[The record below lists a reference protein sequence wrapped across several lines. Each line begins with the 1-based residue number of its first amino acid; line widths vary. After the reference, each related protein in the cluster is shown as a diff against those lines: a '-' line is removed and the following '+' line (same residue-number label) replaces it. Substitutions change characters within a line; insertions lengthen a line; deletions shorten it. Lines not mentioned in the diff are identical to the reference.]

1 MENIKLGF
9 MGLGQMGS
17 ALAHGIANANIIK
30 KENLFY
36 YGPSK
41 KNSTLNYMSSN
52 EELARHC
59 DIIVCAVKPDI
70 AGSVLNNIKPYLS
83 SKLLISIC
91 GGLNIGK
98 LEEMVGSENKIVW
111 VMPNTPCLVGEGS
124 FIYCSNKNVNSTDK
138 KYVNDIFNSCGIIHE
153 IKEKDMDI
161 ATAISGCGPAYVY
174 LFIESLIDAGVKNGL
189 SRELS
194 KNLVLQTIKG
204 SVEMVKKSD
213 QPVQQLKD
221 NIVSPGG
228 ITAVGLYSLEKNSFK
243 YTVMNAVE
251 AACEKSKA
259 MGSK

>member
-41 KNSTLNYMSSN
+41 KNTTLIYMSSN

-59 DIIVCAVKPDI
+59 HIIVCAVNPIYLRIIKKF
-70 AGSVLNNIKPYLS
+70 SFTNN
-83 SKLLISIC
+83 LI
-91 GGLNIGK
+91 
-98 LEEMVGSENKIVW
+98 
-111 VMPNTPCLVGEGS
+111 
-124 FIYCSNKNVNSTDK
+124 
-138 KYVNDIFNSCGIIHE
+138 
-153 IKEKDMDI
+153 
-161 ATAISGCGPAYVY
+161 
-174 LFIESLIDAGVKNGL
+174 
-189 SRELS
+189 
-194 KNLVLQTIKG
+194 G